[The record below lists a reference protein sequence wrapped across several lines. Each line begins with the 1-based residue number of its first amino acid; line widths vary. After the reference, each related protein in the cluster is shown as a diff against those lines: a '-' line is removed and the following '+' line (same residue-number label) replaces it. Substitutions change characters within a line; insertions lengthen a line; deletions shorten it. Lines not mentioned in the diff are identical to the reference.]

1 VFVATALL
9 YPCVLAAL
17 CLGAGLLVDRASGR
31 FLPAPLLPCV
41 GAAALIALS
50 QLSTYVAFVAPAT
63 PYLMVG
69 AALAGFALA
78 WGRVRTLALRT
89 RQHLWL
95 PAAGLLAYLIALA
108 PVLGAGRPSFSSY
121 MTLADSAVHMLGA
134 DYLLRHGQDYA
145 HLDLRNSYGQFVHN
159 YYSYSYPS
167 GADTLLGG
175 SAFLLGLPLI
185 WTFQPFCAF
194 ILATAA
200 GPAWWIAR
208 RVGLE
213 RALAALAALTAVVP
227 ALVYAYALFGSIKEL
242 TALSMILT
250 LGCLAVAHRSWLAR
264 GPARALPF
272 VLVLAAGV
280 SALGIAFGAWALVPV
295 LVLAVVLVGRMRAG
309 SLSGRR
315 PLALIGAGA
324 LVLLIAAWPTW
335 THTSAAVTIA
345 TDIANTGNG
354 GNLRVPL
361 RASQVLGVWLGG
373 SYKLAP
379 SGANLALTD
388 ALIAITL
395 FAAILGAVHLLRR
408 HAWALAGWLA
418 LMLLAWLVVTRL
430 VTTWA
435 NAKTLVLT
443 SPAVLLLAW
452 TGVAGLKG
460 LPGRAGTVRP
470 RRSSRSRASSL
481 TPTPALSSTSTRTRR
496 SQARRRSPI
505 AQVAAA
511 LLALAIAGG
520 VLVSDAMQYHTSD
533 LAPTA
538 RYEELASVNSR
549 FAGRGPTLFTDFDE
563 YAMYELR
570 DLDVGGPDFAYPP
583 SALAASAG
591 GYGQPVALDRAS
603 PIALR
608 AYPLIVTR
616 RDPAA
621 SRPPAAYDLLW
632 QGSYYQVWG
641 RRPGVP
647 AASVHVALS
656 GSPARQCARIAAVAR
671 GVVRDGE
678 RLVAAQA
685 PALVRISLAHAAHP
699 RRWGHALRGT
709 LHEGGQAGEREG
721 LVMSTPGGLYAGF
734 ALPTSGRWDVWIQG
748 QIMPAVKLGVDGHQ
762 IASIAGQLDG
772 NSLVPNTVPP
782 VAVRLAAGVHRIS
795 VTRSGGFS
803 LAPGDGGA
811 AVLDAI
817 FLAPAG
823 TDPRGPLREVAPADW
838 PSLCGRSYQWIE
850 VTRE

>member
-1 VFVATALL
+1 MFVATALL

-50 QLSTYVAFVAPAT
+50 QLSTYVAAVAPAT

-69 AALAGFALA
+69 VALAGFVLA
-78 WGRVRTLALRT
+78 WGRVRTLALRI
-89 RQHLWL
+89 RRHPWL
-95 PAAGLLAYLIALA
+95 PAGGLLAYLIALA

-185 WTFQPFCAF
+185 WAFQPFCAF

-250 LGCLAVAHRSWLAR
+250 LGCLAVGHRSWLAR
-264 GPARALPF
+264 GPARALPL

-280 SALGIAFGAWALVPV
+280 SSLGIAFGAWALVPV
-295 LVLAVVLVGRMRAG
+295 LVLAVVLVGRLRAG
-309 SLSGRR
+309 TISARGV
-315 PLALIGAGA
+315 LALVGAGV

-335 THTSAAVTIA
+335 THASAAVTIA

-354 GNLRVPL
+354 GNLHVPL

-379 SGANLALTD
+379 TGANLVATD

-395 FAAILGAVHLLRR
+395 LAAILGAVHLLRR
-408 HAWALAGWLA
+408 RAWALAGWLA
-418 LMLLAWLVVTRL
+418 LMLVAWLVVTRL

-460 LPGRAGTVRP
+460 LPGRARTVWR
-470 RRSSRSRASSL
+470 RRSSRSPTSL
-481 TPTPALSSTSTRTRR
+481 APSSTSTRTRR
-496 SQARRRSPI
+496 SPLRRPSPI
-505 AQVAAA
+505 AQVAAV

-520 VLVSDAMQYHTSD
+520 VLASDAMQYHTSD

-538 RYEELASVNSR
+538 RYEELASIDSR
-549 FAGRGPTLFTDFDE
+549 YAGRGPTLFTDFDE
-563 YAMYELR
+563 YALYELR

-583 SALAASAG
+583 PALAASAG
-591 GYGQPVALDRAS
+591 GYGEPVALDRAS
-603 PIALR
+603 PSALR

-616 RDPAA
+616 RNPAA
-621 SRPPAAYDLLW
+621 SRPPGAYELLW

-641 RRPGVP
+641 RRPGAP

-656 GSPARQCARIAAVAR
+656 GSPARQCARIAAVVR
-671 GVVRDGE
+671 GIAPDGE

-685 PALVRISLAHAAHP
+685 PVLVRISLAHAAHP
-699 RRWGHALRGT
+699 RRWGH
-709 LHEGGQAGEREG
+709 EREG
-721 LVMSTPGGLYAGF
+721 LVMSTPGRLDAVF
-734 ALPTSGRWDVWIQG
+734 ALPTSGRWDVWVQG
-748 QIMPAVKLGVDGHQ
+748 QIMPAVKLGVDGRQ

-772 NSLVPNTVPP
+772 NSLVPNTAPP

-817 FLAPAG
+817 FLTPAG
-823 TDPRGPLREVAPADW
+823 TDPRGPLREAAPADW

-850 VTRE
+850 VTRT